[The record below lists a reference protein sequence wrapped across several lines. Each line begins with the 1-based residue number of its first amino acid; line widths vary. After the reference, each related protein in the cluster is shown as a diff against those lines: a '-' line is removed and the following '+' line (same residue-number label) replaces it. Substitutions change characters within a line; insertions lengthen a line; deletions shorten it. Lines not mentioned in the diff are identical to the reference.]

1 MCESGTAAAHRSAY
15 PPSPTTREGLLLTRS
30 RGRGGSEAHSDATP
44 AGLLSGAAAALQAAL
59 GLSRREARLEA
70 QILAAHALGVARPW
84 LIAHADHPLSPQ
96 LTATLDALVARRM
109 TGEPIAYL
117 LGRRE
122 FYGLDLAVTPAVLIP
137 RPDTETLVEAALA
150 RLPAE
155 HPMRVLDLG
164 TGSGA
169 VALALARHRPRADIL
184 AVDRSPEALALAG
197 DNGRRLGL
205 HNVRFVQSDWYARIG
220 VKKFDMIVS
229 NPPYV
234 AAGDP
239 HLARGDLRFEPLSAL
254 AAGPDGLQAIRAIV
268 AGAPAH
274 LRAGGWLLF
283 EHGHDQAEVCR
294 TLLATAGFDA
304 PFTLP
309 DLAGRP
315 RVTGGRWPAEP
326 RAS

>member
-1 MCESGTAAAHRSAY
+1 MTRTTATCAAHGLAS
-15 PPSPTTREGLLLTRS
+15 PSPS
-30 RGRGGSEAHSDATP
+30 RGEGRGGGETQATLADWLSAAT
-44 AGLLSGAAAALQAAL
+44 AGMQSTM
-59 GLSRREARLEA
+59 GLDRREARLEA
-70 QILAAHALGVARPW
+70 QLLAVHALDVARPW
-84 LIAHADHPLSPQ
+84 LIAHADHRLGPQ
-96 LTATLDALVARRM
+96 QQDDLHALLARRM
-109 TGEPIAYL
+109 TGEPIAYI

-155 HPMRVLDLG
+155 HPVRVLDLG

-169 VALALARHRPRADIL
+169 VALTLARHRPRADIL
-184 AVDRSPEALALAG
+184 AVDRSPEALAVAR

-205 HNVRFVQSDWYARIG
+205 HNVRFMQSDWYARIG

-234 AAGDP
+234 ADSDP
-239 HLARGDLRFEPLSAL
+239 HLARGDLRFEPLIALSAG
-254 AAGPDGLQAIRAIV
+254 ADGLEAIRTIV
-268 AGAPAH
+268 AGAPAR
-274 LRAGGWLLF
+274 LESGGWLLF

-294 TLLATAGFDA
+294 TLLTAAGFEA

-315 RVTGGRWPAEP
+315 RVTGGRWPAGP
-326 RAS
+326 GAS